1 MKAFFFTLILKI
13 SSLLPVLALTL
24 APDSLAPCMSFV
36 EKHRLPAIDY
46 TLHLF
51 DRYSIV
57 MFCQRKH
64 NELTQYESLT
74 DLFIKIL

>member
-1 MKAFFFTLILKI
+1 
-13 SSLLPVLALTL
+13 
-24 APDSLAPCMSFV
+24 MSFV